1 MIFTCIS
8 LQKITI
14 TTIIYKQI
22 ITLITESGCYLS
34 EDNSIEDLISKVYRV
49 VIENGKDDILQS
61 ELWKK
66 LDLTSR
72 DGSRLSLRLEKRELI
87 KREKVLENGR
97 WTYKLLAIKMPV
109 DTSCMEAAPCLTCP
123 VEHMCSID
131 GTVSPNT
138 CILIENWVLNK
149 TDSSEQLI
157 NISTS
162 D

>member
-1 MIFTCIS
+1 M
-8 LQKITI
+8 
-14 TTIIYKQI
+14 
-22 ITLITESGCYLS
+22 S

-49 VIENGKDDILQS
+49 VIENGKDGILQS

-72 DGSRLSLRLEKRELI
+72 DGSRLSLRLEKRALI

-97 WTYKLLAIKMPV
+97 WTYKLLAIKLPV

-138 CILIENWVLNK
+138 CILIENWVLSK

>member
-1 MIFTCIS
+1 
-8 LQKITI
+8 
-14 TTIIYKQI
+14 
-22 ITLITESGCYLS
+22 
-34 EDNSIEDLISKVYRV
+34 
-49 VIENGKDDILQS
+49 
-61 ELWKK
+61 
-66 LDLTSR
+66 
-72 DGSRLSLRLEKRELI
+72 
-87 KREKVLENGR
+87 
-97 WTYKLLAIKMPV
+97 MPV

-149 TDSSEQLI
+149 TDSSEQFI